1 MFAASVA
8 ASTFSISSS
17 SSSSSLSSASPSFF
31 FLFFFVFFLKPS
43 APSSSSSSFP
53 PSSLLGEVVFL
64 RPFLCCCWCCCC
76 SLVANT
82 ATAVCQSFAVGING
96 KHACDTLCV
105 SSYSLMFG
113 PSSDVSSLREKKKI
127 KKKEREMSGI
137 IFSCKKY
144 EREESP
150 REKKKLCVTVQ

>member
-1 MFAASVA
+1 
-8 ASTFSISSS
+8 
-17 SSSSSLSSASPSFF
+17 
-31 FLFFFVFFLKPS
+31 
-43 APSSSSSSFP
+43 
-53 PSSLLGEVVFL
+53 
-64 RPFLCCCWCCCC
+64 
-76 SLVANT
+76 
-82 ATAVCQSFAVGING
+82 
-96 KHACDTLCV
+96 
-105 SSYSLMFG
+105 MFG